1 MVGIVGRNK
10 IVPDVAAAMARI
22 KPFAAPVNALR
33 LSKKTPCVVTSHCKD
48 CGSPQRICNV
58 WTIAEKCFPRGRV
71 TVILVNQ
78 DLGF

>member
-1 MVGIVGRNK
+1 MAVVGRNT

-22 KPFAAPVNALR
+22 KHFAAPVIALR
-33 LSKKTPCVVTSHCKD
+33 LSKKTPCVVTSHCED